1 MLELATTPVTDLPQ
15 DSVQSSIDVLF
26 AEKDGLRPQ
35 PFTLHYLVAP
45 GGNPYLRL
53 DSFCHIV
60 FSDFGTPDHIY
71 CLVSYFAK
79 FYYEAKSQGKV
90 LFVPLYSL
98 GPFATGCAELLDHL
112 TDSRARFESVVLNLA
127 SARCKELSADAP
139 ELFELVLK
147 DNVRKCKA

>member
-1 MLELATTPVTDLPQ
+1 MIELATAPVVDLPQ
-15 DSVQSSIDVLF
+15 DSVQNSIDVLF

-45 GGNPYLRL
+45 GGEPYLRL
-53 DSFCHIV
+53 DSFYRIV
-60 FSDFGTPDHIY
+60 FSDFGVPESID
-71 CLVSYFAK
+71 CLLSYHAK
-79 FYYEAKSQGKV
+79 FYYDAKSQGKV

-98 GPFATGCAELLDHL
+98 GSFATKCAELLDHL

-147 DNVRKCKA
+147 DNLQKRKA